1 VGDVH
6 ARLLVVTRATGVA
19 TPEPAGSPWYTVHE
33 DPLEEEGAVVVVVVD
48 VPPPAAV
55 VVVAA
60 AAQAAGPVI
69 ANRATE
75 ASTMTSGRT
84 RRGG

>member
-1 VGDVH
+1 
-6 ARLLVVTRATGVA
+6 VVTPATGVA

-55 VVVAA
+55 VVVVAA
-60 AAQAAGPVI
+60 EAAGPVI
-69 ANRATE
+69 ANTATE
-75 ASTMTSGRT
+75 AATMTSGRT